1 MKCDQRTK
9 NDKVVDD
16 TSNEETMKSTCRQVK
31 KEDKEIPHSYKML
44 IVLCIEIALQKKRS
58 QKPSSRITSSQPSV
72 LKRLVSPPFSVD
84 PSFPTE
90 SKAG

>member
-31 KEDKEIPHSYKML
+31 KEDKEIPHSYIML
-44 IVLCIEIALQKKRS
+44 IVLRIEIALHKKL
-58 QKPSSRITSSQPSV
+58 KPSSRITSSQPS
-72 LKRLVSPPFSVD
+72 
-84 PSFPTE
+84 T
-90 SKAG
+90 

>member
-1 MKCDQRTK
+1 MKWDQRTK

-44 IVLCIEIALQKKRS
+44 IVLRIEIALQKKKS
-58 QKPSSRITSSQPSV
+58 KPSSRITSSQPSV